1 MSKGLQRYF
10 LGVLLFFIVNA
21 MAFVKIWENN
31 NQQFWLSIWYSD
43 RFFVFGILTALLIG
57 FSIIDKEIETAAP
70 IRFSTRKKYARTQLE
85 SYLLISWLVISIYG
99 LFFFITSQ
107 LNRQALDSINL
118 WMIVN
123 HFLHFLCG
131 AFLVVSLVLVLQ
143 RTNLLIIT
151 KHASMILFLLFIL
164 EIFFWASFAKN
175 SGFPMKKIILG
186 WIFDDSW
193 WSLLGLFIGS
203 TLCVLL
209 SEVLIKRKDFL

>member
-10 LGVLLFFIVNA
+10 LGVLLFFTVNA

-107 LNRQALDSINL
+107 LNRQALESINL

>member
-10 LGVLLFFIVNA
+10 LGVLLFFTVNA

-175 SGFPMKKIILG
+175 SGFSMKKIILV

>member
-1 MSKGLQRYF
+1 MNKGLQRYF
-10 LGVLLFFIVNA
+10 LGVLLFFTVNA

-107 LNRQALDSINL
+107 LNRQALESINL

-143 RTNLLIIT
+143 RTNLLIIA

>member
-10 LGVLLFFIVNA
+10 LGVLLFFTVNA

>member
-1 MSKGLQRYF
+1 
-10 LGVLLFFIVNA
+10 
-21 MAFVKIWENN
+21 
-31 NQQFWLSIWYSD
+31 
-43 RFFVFGILTALLIG
+43 
-57 FSIIDKEIETAAP
+57 
-70 IRFSTRKKYARTQLE
+70 
-85 SYLLISWLVISIYG
+85 
-99 LFFFITSQ
+99 
-107 LNRQALDSINL
+107 
-118 WMIVN
+118 MIVN

>member
-10 LGVLLFFIVNA
+10 LGVLLFFTVNA

-209 SEVLIKRKDFL
+209 SEVLIKRKDY

>member
-10 LGVLLFFIVNA
+10 LGVLLFFTVNA

-209 SEVLIKRKDFL
+209 SVVLIKRKDFL